1 MQDLFGIRF
10 IRTHR
15 VRIISKSIG
24 FTISCA
30 ALAGMASF
38 SQTAA
43 PTPQAAVIS
52 KYCVTCHNDR
62 AKTGG
67 LTLEKIDVANIP
79 ANAETWE
86 KVIRKLR
93 VGAMPP
99 AGMPKPSASDVSA
112 LLSSLESSLDK
123 AYAANPN
130 PGHATLHRLN
140 RTEYSNSVR
149 DLLALDVDASTLL
162 PPDDESYGFDNNA
175 DVLGVSPSLLERYV
189 SASRKVSRL
198 AVGDPTQGA
207 VAQTFRTRP
216 DLSQDTRVEGLPLG
230 TRGGLL
236 MHYNFP
242 LDGKYVVKVVLA
254 RNTVDVIRGLEE
266 AHQIE
271 ILVDGARV
279 FLASV
284 GGTSD
289 TEALVKNPA
298 EARMMIEARLQAR
311 IPVKAGPRT
320 VAVTFLQHDA
330 AEDDFIL
337 EPFLRTTLDPVNEAG
352 LPHIDQVTIAGP
364 FNATGPG
371 DTPSRRKIFTC
382 TPANSSP
389 GNSGD
394 DVGCAKKILTAL
406 ARGAYRRPI
415 TPTDME
421 TLLSFYQAGRNK
433 GGSFDAGIERALRL
447 ILSSPEFVF
456 RFERDPS
463 TVVAGAP
470 YRIDDLEL
478 ASRLSFFLW
487 SSIPDDELLNLAA
500 ANKLSDPA
508 TLDGQVRRMLA
519 DPRAQALATNF
530 AAQWLY
536 LRNLKNFAP
545 DPNEFPDFDDN
556 LRQSMLTETEMFFG
570 SVVNEDRNVLDLL
583 NGNYTFVNER
593 LAKHYGIPDVYGPRF
608 RRVTLS
614 DEARRG
620 LLGQGSVLT
629 VTSYATR
636 TSPVLR
642 GKWILTNILGTPPPA
657 PPPNVP
663 ALKENNE
670 GGKVLSVRERL
681 EEHRKNPACA
691 SCHKLMDP
699 LGFSLEN
706 FDAIGQWRAR
716 SEDGAPIDASGVL
729 LDGSPVN
736 GPTTLRAALMS
747 RPDVFV
753 STLTEKLM
761 TYALG
766 RGVDYNDEPA
776 IRAIVARAASDHYRF
791 SDLISGIVKSPE
803 FRMKIKTAP
812 DPATP
817 VVKTASLTQGGRN
830 NN

>member
-1 MQDLFGIRF
+1 MPTIRKIFGFAIAWAVLAGLP
-10 IRTHR
+10 I
-15 VRIISKSIG
+15 
-24 FTISCA
+24 
-30 ALAGMASF
+30 ALA
-38 SQTAA
+38 QTTPPA
-43 PTPQAAVIS
+43 PDGALLA
-52 KYCVTCHNDR
+52 KYCVTCHNER

-67 LTLEKIDVANIP
+67 LTLEKIDPANAP
-79 ANAETWE
+79 ANAEIWE

-99 AGMPKPSASDVSA
+99 SGMPKPSQGDVNA
-112 LLSSLESSLDK
+112 FLTSLEASLDR
-123 AYAANPN
+123 AYAASPN

-140 RTEYSNSVR
+140 RTEYANSIR
-149 DLLALDVDASTLL
+149 DLLALDVDASSLL

-175 DVLGVSPSLLERYV
+175 DVLGVSPVLLERYV
-189 SASRKVSRL
+189 AASRKVSRM

-207 VAQTFRTRP
+207 VAQTFRARP
-216 DLSQDTRVEGLPLG
+216 DLSQDKRVEGLPLG

-242 LDGKYVVKVVLA
+242 LDGKYTVKIVLA

-311 IPVKAGPRT
+311 VPVKAGPRA
-320 VAVTFLQHDA
+320 VAVTFRQKDA
-330 AEDDFIL
+330 AEDDYIL

-352 LPHIDQVTIAGP
+352 LPHIDEVVISGP
-364 FNATGPG
+364 YNPTGPG

-382 TPANSSP
+382 VPANASP
-389 GNSGD
+389 ANSGD
-394 DVGCAKKILTAL
+394 DVGCAKKILSTL
-406 ARGAYRRPI
+406 ARNAYRRPI

-421 TLLSFYQAGRNK
+421 TLLSFYQSGRNQ

-456 RFERDPS
+456 RFERDPA
-463 TVVAGAP
+463 TVAAGSA

-478 ASRLSFFLW
+478 ASRLAFFLW
-487 SSIPDDELLNLAA
+487 SSIPDDELLNLAS
-500 ANKLSDPA
+500 ANKLGDPA
-508 TLDGQVRRMLA
+508 TLNREIRRMLA
-519 DPRAQALATNF
+519 DPRSQALATNF

-556 LRQSMLTETEMFFG
+556 LRQSLLTETEMFFG
-570 SVVNEDRNVLDLL
+570 SIVNEDRNVLDLL
-583 NGNYTFVNER
+583 NADYTFVNER
-593 LAKHYGIPDVYGPRF
+593 LAQHYGIPDVYGPRF

-614 DEARRG
+614 DDARRG

-681 EEHRKNPACA
+681 EEHRKSPACA
-691 SCHKLMDP
+691 SCHKIMDP
-699 LGFSLEN
+699 LGFALEN
-706 FDAIGQWRAR
+706 FDATGQWRSK
-716 SEDGAPIDASGVL
+716 SEDGAAIDASGVL
-729 LDGSPVN
+729 LDGSKVD
-736 GPTTLRAALMS
+736 GPITLRAALMS

-753 STLTEKLM
+753 STLAEKLM

-766 RGVDYNDEPA
+766 RGVDYNDMPA
-776 IRAIVARAASDHYRF
+776 IREIVAKAAADNYRF
-791 SDLISGIVKSPE
+791 SDLVTGIVKSPE

-812 DPATP
+812 DAASPA
-817 VVKTASLTQGGRN
+817 VKTARLFK
-830 NN
+830 

>member
-1 MQDLFGIRF
+1 M
-10 IRTHR
+10 
-15 VRIISKSIG
+15 
-24 FTISCA
+24 A
-30 ALAGMASF
+30 ALPMASA
-38 SQTAA
+38 QTAPA
-43 PTPQAAVIS
+43 PDATEHALLA

-67 LTLEKIDVANIP
+67 LTLETIDTANAP
-79 ANAETWE
+79 ANAEIWE

-99 AGMPKPSASDVSA
+99 AGMPKPSPSDVSA
-112 LLSSLESSLDK
+112 FLAFLETSLDR

-130 PGHATLHRLN
+130 PGRATLHRLN
-140 RTEYSNSVR
+140 RSEYSNSIR
-149 DLLALDVDASTLL
+149 DLLALDVDASSLL

-175 DVLGVSPSLLERYV
+175 DVLGVSPVLLERYV
-189 SASRKVSRL
+189 SASRKVSRM

-216 DLSQDTRVEGLPLG
+216 DLSQDKRVEGLPLG

-242 LDGKYVVKVVLA
+242 LDGKYTVKVVLA

-279 FLASV
+279 FLATV

-298 EARMMIEARLQAR
+298 EARMLIEARLQAR

-320 VAVTFLQHDA
+320 VAVTFLQKDA
-330 AEDDFIL
+330 AEDDYIL

-352 LPHIDQVTIAGP
+352 LPHIDQVVISGP
-364 FNATGPG
+364 YNATGPG
-371 DTPSRRKIFTC
+371 DTPSRRKIFSC
-382 TPANSSP
+382 TPANASPANSS
-389 GNSGD
+389 D
-394 DVGCAKKILTAL
+394 DVGCAKKILSTL
-406 ARGAYRRPI
+406 ARSAYRRPI
-415 TPTDME
+415 TPTDTE
-421 TLLSFYQAGRNK
+421 TLLSFYQSGRNQ

-463 TVVAGAP
+463 TVAAGAS

-487 SSIPDDELLNLAA
+487 SSIPDDELLNLAS

-508 TLDGQVRRMLA
+508 TLNREVRRMLS
-519 DPRAQALATNF
+519 DSRSQALATNF

-556 LRQSMLTETEMFFG
+556 LRQSLLTETEMFFG
-570 SVVNEDRNVLDLL
+570 SIVNEDRNVLDLL
-583 NGNYTFVNER
+583 NADYTFVNER
-593 LAKHYGIPDVYGPRF
+593 LAQHYGIANVYGPRF
-608 RRVTLS
+608 RRVTLP
-614 DEARRG
+614 DDARRG
-620 LLGQGSVLT
+620 LLGQGSILT

-663 ALKENNE
+663 PLKENKD
-670 GGKVLSVRERL
+670 GGTVLSVRERL
-681 EEHRKNPACA
+681 EEHRKSPACA
-691 SCHKLMDP
+691 SCHKIMDP
-699 LGFSLEN
+699 LGFALEN
-706 FDAIGQWRAR
+706 FDATGQWRSK

-729 LDGSPVN
+729 LDGSKVDGPV
-736 GPTTLRAALMS
+736 TLLAALMS

-766 RGVDYNDEPA
+766 RGVDYNDMPE
-776 IRAIVARAASDHYRF
+776 IREIVAKAAADHYRF
-791 SDLISGIVKSPE
+791 SDLVTGIVKSPE
-803 FRMKIKTAP
+803 FRMKIKNAP
-812 DPATP
+812 DAASPA
-817 VVKTASLTQGGRN
+817 VKTAMLLR
-830 NN
+830 

>member
-1 MQDLFGIRF
+1 MAGPQM
-10 IRTHR
+10 
-15 VRIISKSIG
+15 
-24 FTISCA
+24 
-30 ALAGMASF
+30 ALA
-38 SQTAA
+38 QTSAQGAVQA
-43 PTPQAAVIS
+43 PDGALLA
-52 KYCVTCHNDR
+52 KYCVTCHSER

-67 LTLEKIDVANIP
+67 LVLEKIDLTNLP
-79 ANAETWE
+79 ANAEIWE

-99 AGMPKPSASDVSA
+99 SGMPKPSPSEVSA
-112 LLSSLESSLDK
+112 FLTSLETSLDR

-140 RTEYSNSVR
+140 RTEYANSIR
-149 DLLALDVDASTLL
+149 DLLSLDVDASSLL

-175 DVLGVSPSLLERYV
+175 DVLGVSPVLLERYV
-189 SASRKVSRL
+189 AASRKVSRM

-207 VAQTFRTRP
+207 VAQTFRARP
-216 DLSQDTRVEGLPLG
+216 DLSQDKRVEGLPLG

-242 LDGKYVVKVVLA
+242 LDGKYTIKVVLA

-266 AHQIE
+266 AHQLE

-298 EARMMIEARLQAR
+298 EARIMIEARLQAR
-311 IPVKAGPRT
+311 VPVKAGPRA
-320 VAVTFLQHDA
+320 VAVTFRQKDA
-330 AEDDFIL
+330 AEDDYIL

-352 LPHIDQVTIAGP
+352 LPHIDEVVISGP
-364 FNATGPG
+364 YNATGPG
-371 DTPSRRKIFTC
+371 DTPSRRKIFSC
-382 TPANSSP
+382 MPANATPANSS
-389 GNSGD
+389 D
-394 DVGCAKKILTAL
+394 DVGCAKKILSTL
-406 ARGAYRRPI
+406 ARSAYRRPI

-421 TLLSFYQAGRNK
+421 TLLSFYQSGRNQN
-433 GGSFDAGIERALRL
+433 GYFEAGIERALRL

-456 RFERDPS
+456 RFERDPA
-463 TVVAGAP
+463 TVAAGSA

-478 ASRLSFFLW
+478 ASRLAFFLW

-500 ANKLSDPA
+500 ANKLSDPP
-508 TLDGQVRRMLA
+508 TLNREVRRMLA
-519 DPRAQALATNF
+519 DPRSQALATNF

-556 LRQSMLTETEMFFG
+556 LRQSLLTETEMFFG
-570 SVVNEDRNVLDLL
+570 SIVNEDRNVLDLL
-583 NGNYTFVNER
+583 NADYTFVNER
-593 LAKHYGIPDVYGPRF
+593 LAQHYGISNVYGPRF
-608 RRVTLS
+608 RRVTLN
-614 DEARRG
+614 DDARRG

-642 GKWILTNILGTPPPA
+642 GKWILTNVLGTPPPA

-681 EEHRKNPACA
+681 EEHRKSPACA
-691 SCHKLMDP
+691 SCHKIMDP
-699 LGFSLEN
+699 LGFALEN
-706 FDAIGQWRAR
+706 FDATGQWRSK

-729 LDGSPVN
+729 LDGSKVDGPV
-736 GPTTLRAALMS
+736 TLRAALMS

-766 RGVDYNDEPA
+766 RGVDFNDMPA
-776 IRAIVARAASDHYRF
+776 IREIVAKAAADNYRF
-791 SDLISGIVKSPE
+791 SDLVTGIVKSPE
-803 FRMKIKTAP
+803 FRMKIKTMP
-812 DPATP
+812 DAASPA
-817 VVKTASLTQGGRN
+817 VKTAMLFK
-830 NN
+830 

>member
-1 MQDLFGIRF
+1 M
-10 IRTHR
+10 
-15 VRIISKSIG
+15 
-24 FTISCA
+24 
-30 ALAGMASF
+30 ALAGLPIALG
-38 SQTAA
+38 QTAPA
-43 PTPQAAVIS
+43 PPRALID

-67 LTLEKIDVANIP
+67 LTLETIDMANAP

-99 AGMPKPSASDVSA
+99 AGLPKPTQSDVSA
-112 LLSSLESSLDK
+112 FLSSLETSLDR

-130 PGHATLHRLN
+130 PGRATLHRLN
-140 RTEYSNSVR
+140 RTEYANSIR
-149 DLLALDVDASTLL
+149 DLLALDVDASALL

-175 DVLGVSPSLLERYV
+175 DVLGVSPVLLERYV
-189 SASRKVSRL
+189 AASRKVSRQ

-216 DLSQDTRVEGLPLG
+216 DLSQGKRVEGLPLG

-242 LDGKYVVKVVLA
+242 LDGKYAIKVVLA

-266 AHQIE
+266 AHQLE

-320 VAVTFLQHDA
+320 VAVTFLEKDA
-330 AEDDFIL
+330 AEDDYIL

-352 LPHIDQVTIAGP
+352 LPHVDEVVIAGP
-364 FNATGPG
+364 YSATGPG

-382 TPANSSP
+382 TPANASEE
-389 GNSGD
+389 
-394 DVGCAKKILTAL
+394 VGCARKILSTL
-406 ARGAYRRPI
+406 ARSAYRRPV
-415 TPTDME
+415 TPNDLE
-421 TLLSFYQAGRNK
+421 TLLNFYQSGRNSSSNP

-456 RFERDPS
+456 RFERDPA
-463 TVVAGAP
+463 TVAAGSA

-478 ASRLSFFLW
+478 ASRLSYFLW
-487 SSIPDDELLNLAA
+487 STIPDDELLNLAS

-508 TLDGQVRRMLA
+508 TLNREIRRMLA
-519 DPRAQALATNF
+519 DPRSQALATNF

-556 LRQSMLTETEMFFG
+556 LRQSLLTETEMFFG
-570 SVVNEDRNVLDLL
+570 SVVNEDRNVLELL
-583 NGNYTFVNER
+583 NADYTFVNER
-593 LAKHYGIPDVYGPRF
+593 LAQHYGIPNVYGPRF
-608 RRVTLS
+608 RRVTLG
-614 DEARRG
+614 DDARRG

-663 ALKENNE
+663 PLKDNAE

-681 EEHRKNPACA
+681 EEHRKSPACA
-691 SCHKLMDP
+691 SCHKIMDP
-699 LGFSLEN
+699 LGFALEN
-706 FDAIGQWRAR
+706 FDATGQWRSK

-729 LDGSPVN
+729 LDGSKVD

-747 RPDVFV
+747 RPEVFV

-766 RGVDYNDEPA
+766 RGVDYNDMPE
-776 IRAIVARAASDHYRF
+776 IREIVAKAASDHYRF
-791 SDLISGIVKSPE
+791 SDLVTGIVKSPE
-803 FRMKIKTAP
+803 FRMKIKNAP
-812 DPATP
+812 DAASPA
-817 VVKTASLTQGGRN
+817 VKTASLFGRSSSHN
-830 NN
+830 

>member
-1 MQDLFGIRF
+1 
-10 IRTHR
+10 
-15 VRIISKSIG
+15 
-24 FTISCA
+24 
-30 ALAGMASF
+30 MATA
-38 SQTAA
+38 QT
-43 PTPQAAVIS
+43 PSGQAAS
-52 KYCVTCHNDR
+52 ADRALLDKYCVTCHNDR

-67 LTLEKIDVANIP
+67 LTLQKIDVANLP

-99 AGMPKPSASDVSA
+99 SGLPKPSAADVSA
-112 LLSSLESSLDK
+112 LLSSLETTLDQ
-123 AYAANPN
+123 AYAANPS

-140 RTEYSNSVR
+140 RTEYANSVR
-149 DLLALDVDASTLL
+149 DLLSLDVDASTLL

-175 DVLGVSPSLLERYV
+175 DVLGVSPVLLERYV

-207 VAQTFRTRP
+207 VAQTFRARP
-216 DLSQDTRVEGLPLG
+216 DLSQDKRVEGLPLG

-242 LDGKYVVKVVLA
+242 LDGKYAIKIVLA

-279 FLASV
+279 FLATV

-298 EARMMIEARLQAR
+298 EARIMIEARLQAR
-311 IPVKAGPRT
+311 VPVKAGPRD
-320 VAVTFLQHDA
+320 VAVTFTQKDA
-330 AEDDFIL
+330 AEDDYIL

-352 LPHIDQVTIAGP
+352 LPHIDQVVISGP
-364 FNATGPG
+364 FNASGPG
-371 DTPSRRKIFTC
+371 NTPSRRRIFTC
-382 TPANSSP
+382 TPANASEE
-389 GNSGD
+389 
-394 DVGCAKKILTAL
+394 VGCAKKILTAI
-406 ARGAYRRPI
+406 AHRAYRRPI
-415 TPTDME
+415 TPNDTE
-421 TLLSFYQAGRNK
+421 TLLTFYQSGRNQ

-463 TVVAGAP
+463 SVAAGTA
-470 YRIDDLEL
+470 YRINDLEL
-478 ASRLSFFLW
+478 ASRLSYFLW
-487 SSIPDDELLNLAA
+487 SSIPDDELLNLAVA
-500 ANKLSDPA
+500 GKLSEPA
-508 TLDGQVRRMLA
+508 TLTTQVRRMLA

-556 LRQSMLTETEMFFG
+556 LRQSMLTETEMFFE

-583 NGNYTFVNER
+583 NANYTFVNER
-593 LAKHYGIPDVYGPRF
+593 LAHHYGIPDIYGPRF
-608 RRVTLS
+608 RRVTLT
-614 DEARRG
+614 DDARRG

-663 ALKENNE
+663 ALKENDE
-670 GGKVLSVRERL
+670 GGKILSVRERL
-681 EEHRKNPACA
+681 EEHRKSPACA
-691 SCHKLMDP
+691 SCHKIMDP

-706 FDAIGQWRAR
+706 FDAIGQWRSM
-716 SEDGAPIDASGVL
+716 SEDGAPIDATGVL
-729 LDGSPVN
+729 LDGSKVN
-736 GPTTLRAALMS
+736 GPGTLRAALMS

-753 STLTEKLM
+753 TTLTEKLL

-776 IRAIVARAASDHYRF
+776 VRAIVARAAADHYRF
-791 SDLISGIVKSPE
+791 SDLVAGIVKSPP
-803 FRMKIKTAP
+803 FRMKIKTEP
-812 DPATP
+812 DSTSPP
-817 VVKTASLTQGGRN
+817 IKTARLYK
-830 NN
+830 

>member
-1 MQDLFGIRF
+1 MWAQ
-10 IRTHR
+10 
-15 VRIISKSIG
+15 S
-24 FTISCA
+24 A
-30 ALAGMASF
+30 
-38 SQTAA
+38 AA
-43 PTPQAAVIS
+43 PPERALVD
-52 KYCVTCHNDR
+52 KYCVVCHNDR

-67 LTLEKIDVANIP
+67 LTLEKIDFGNIP

-86 KVIRKLR
+86 KVIRKLS

-99 AGMPKPSASDVSA
+99 AGMPKPGAADVN
-112 LLSSLESSLDK
+112 SLVSFLETSLDK

-140 RTEYSNSVR
+140 RTEYANSVR

-175 DVLGVSPSLLERYV
+175 DVLGVPPALLERYV

-198 AVGDPTQGA
+198 AIGDPTQGA
-207 VAQTFRTRP
+207 VAQTYRARP
-216 DLSQDTRVEGLPLG
+216 DLSQDKRVDGLPLG

-236 MHYNFP
+236 IHYNFP
-242 LDGKYVVKVVLA
+242 LDGKYTIKVVLA

-311 IPVKAGPRT
+311 VPVKAGPRT
-320 VAVTFLQHDA
+320 VAVTFLQKDA
-330 AEDDFIL
+330 AEDDYIL

-352 LPHIDQVTIAGP
+352 LPHVDTVVISGP
-364 FNATGPG
+364 YNATGPG
-371 DTPSRRKIFTC
+371 DTPSRRKIFVC
-382 TPANSSP
+382 HPAHASEE
-389 GNSGD
+389 
-394 DVGCAKKILTAL
+394 VGCAKKILSNL
-406 ARGAYRRPI
+406 ARRAFRRPVN
-415 TPTDME
+415 PNDME
-421 TLLSFYQAGRNK
+421 TLLSFYQAGRNH
-433 GGSFDAGIERALRL
+433 GDGSFDAGIERALRL
-447 ILSSPEFVF
+447 ILASPEFVF
-456 RFERDPS
+456 RFERDPG
-463 TVVAGAP
+463 TVAVGSS

-487 SSIPDDELLNLAA
+487 SSIPDDELLNLAEA
-500 ANKLSDPA
+500 GKLSDPA
-508 TLDGQVRRMLA
+508 TLKSQVRRMLA
-519 DPRAQALATNF
+519 DPRSQALASDF

-556 LRQSMLTETEMFFG
+556 LRQSMLTETEMFFA
-570 SVVNEDRNVLDLL
+570 SIVNEDRNVLDLL
-583 NGNYTFVNER
+583 NANYTFVNER
-593 LAKHYGIPDVYGPRF
+593 LAEHYGIPDVYGPRF
-608 RRVTLS
+608 RRVALS

-681 EEHRKNPACA
+681 EEHRKSPACA
-691 SCHKLMDP
+691 SCHKIMDP
-699 LGFSLEN
+699 LGFALEN
-706 FDAIGQWRAR
+706 FDAIGQWRAK

-729 LDGSPVN
+729 LDGSKVD
-736 GPTTLRAALMS
+736 GPNTLRAALMS
-747 RPDVFV
+747 RPNVFV

-766 RGVDYNDEPA
+766 RGVDYNDMPS
-776 IRAIVARAASDHYRF
+776 IRAIVAHAASDQYRF
-791 SDLISGIVKSPE
+791 SDLIAGIVKSPE

-812 DPATP
+812 DAASP
-817 VVKTASLTQGGRN
+817 VVKTASLEQRGSNRN
-830 NN
+830 Q

>member
-1 MQDLFGIRF
+1 MPIAF
-10 IRTHR
+10 
-15 VRIISKSIG
+15 
-24 FTISCA
+24 A
-30 ALAGMASF
+30 
-38 SQTAA
+38 QTA
-43 PTPQAAVIS
+43 PTSSASANRALLD
-52 KYCVTCHNDR
+52 KYCVTCHSDR

-67 LTLEKIDVANIP
+67 LTLEKLDVANVA

-86 KVIRKLR
+86 KVIRKLS

-99 AGMPKPSASDVSA
+99 SGMPKPSPADVSA
-112 LLSSLESSLDK
+112 LVSSLETSLDK

-140 RTEYSNSVR
+140 RTEYTNSVR
-149 DLLALDVDASTLL
+149 DLLGLDVDAASLL

-175 DVLGVSPSLLERYV
+175 DVLGVSPVLLERYV

-207 VAQTFRTRP
+207 VAQTFRARP
-216 DLSQDTRVEGLPLG
+216 DLSQDKRVEGMPLG

-242 LDGKYVVKVVLA
+242 LDGKYVVKIVLA

-271 ILVDGARV
+271 VLVDGARV
-279 FLASV
+279 FLASI

-298 EARMMIEARLQAR
+298 EARMMIESRLQAR
-311 IPVKAGPRT
+311 VPVKAGPRT
-320 VAVTFLQHDA
+320 VAVTFLQKDQ
-330 AEDDFIL
+330 AEDDYIL
-337 EPFLRTTLDPVNEAG
+337 EPFIRTTLDPVNEAG
-352 LPHIDQVTIAGP
+352 LPHVDQVVISGP
-364 FNATGPG
+364 YNATGPG
-371 DTPSRRKIFTC
+371 DTPSRRKIFVC
-382 TPANSSP
+382 QPASASP
-389 GNSGD
+389 ANSGD
-394 DVGCAKKILTAL
+394 DVGCAKKILSTL
-406 ARGAYRRPI
+406 AKHAYRRPI

-421 TLLSFYQAGRNK
+421 TLLSFYQSGRNQ

-463 TVVAGAP
+463 TVAAGSS
-470 YRIDDLEL
+470 YKIDDLEL

-487 SSIPDDELLNLAA
+487 SSIPDDELLDLAA
-500 ANKLSDPA
+500 AGKLSNPA

-556 LRQSMLTETEMFFG
+556 LRVSLLTETEMFFG

-583 NGNYTFVNER
+583 NGDYTFVNER
-593 LAKHYGIPDVYGPRF
+593 LARHYGIPDVYGPRF
-608 RRVTLS
+608 RRVTLT
-614 DEARRG
+614 DNARRG

-670 GGKVLSVRERL
+670 GGKILSVRERL
-681 EEHRKNPACA
+681 EEHRKSPACA
-691 SCHKLMDP
+691 SCHKIMDP
-699 LGFSLEN
+699 LGFALEN
-706 FDAIGQWRAR
+706 FDAIGQWRAK

-729 LDGSPVN
+729 LDGSKVD
-736 GPTTLRAALMS
+736 GPTSLRAALMS
-747 RPDVFV
+747 RPEVFV
-753 STLTEKLM
+753 TTLTEKLM

-766 RGVDYNDEPA
+766 RGTDFSDEPS
-776 IRAIVARAASDHYRF
+776 IRAIVARASADHYHF
-791 SDLISGIVKSPE
+791 SDLIAGIVKSPE
-803 FRMKIKTAP
+803 FRTKLKTAP
-812 DPATP
+812 DVASPP
-817 VVKTASLTQGGRN
+817 VKTASLLQEN
-830 NN
+830 ASHN

>member
-1 MQDLFGIRF
+1 MPL
-10 IRTHR
+10 
-15 VRIISKSIG
+15 
-24 FTISCA
+24 
-30 ALAGMASF
+30 ALAQG
-38 SQTAA
+38 T
-43 PTPQAAVIS
+43 TGQAQRALLD
-52 KYCVTCHNDR
+52 KYCITCHSDR

-86 KVIRKLR
+86 KVIRKLS

-99 AGMPKPSASDVSA
+99 AGMPKPSPTDVSA
-112 LLSSLESSLDK
+112 FLSSLETSLDK
-123 AYAANPN
+123 SYAANPN

-140 RTEYSNSVR
+140 RTEYANSIR

-175 DVLGVSPSLLERYV
+175 DVLGVSPVLLERYV

-198 AVGDPTQGA
+198 AVGDPAQDA
-207 VAQTFRTRP
+207 VAQTYRARP
-216 DLSQDTRVEGLPLG
+216 DLSQDKRVDGLPLG

-236 MHYNFP
+236 IHYNFP
-242 LDGKYVVKVVLA
+242 LDGKYAIKVVLA

-266 AHQIE
+266 AHQLE

-279 FLASV
+279 FLGSV

-311 IPVKAGPRT
+311 VPVKAGPRT
-320 VAVTFLQHDA
+320 VAVTFLQRDA
-330 AEDDFIL
+330 AEDDYIL

-352 LPHIDQVTIAGP
+352 LPHIDQVVIAGP
-364 FNATGPG
+364 YNATGPG
-371 DTPSRRKIFTC
+371 DTPSRRKIFAC
-382 TPANSSP
+382 HPANSSEE
-389 GNSGD
+389 
-394 DVGCAKKILTAL
+394 VGCAKKILSML
-406 ARGAYRRPI
+406 ARQAYRRPV
-415 TPTDME
+415 TPTDLE
-421 TLLSFYQAGRNK
+421 TLLSFYQAGRNQ
-433 GGSFDAGIERALRL
+433 GGSFEAGIERALRL
-447 ILSSPEFVF
+447 ILSNPEFVF
-456 RFERDPS
+456 RFEHDPS
-463 TVVAGAP
+463 AIAEGAS
-470 YRIDDLEL
+470 YRIGDLEL

-487 SSIPDDELLNLAA
+487 SSIPDDELLNLATA
-500 ANKLSDPA
+500 GKLSDPA
-508 TLDGQVRRMLA
+508 VLDGQVRRMLA
-519 DPRAQALATNF
+519 DPRSQALATNF

-556 LRQSMLTETEMFFG
+556 LRQDLLTETEMFFA

-583 NGNYTFVNER
+583 NANYTFVNER
-593 LAKHYGIPDVYGPRF
+593 LAHHYGIPDIYGPRF
-608 RRVTLS
+608 RRVTLT
-614 DEARRG
+614 DETRRG

-670 GGKVLSVRERL
+670 GGKVLSVRERM
-681 EEHRKNPACA
+681 EEHRKSPACA

-729 LDGSPVN
+729 LDGSKVD

-747 RPDVFV
+747 RPAVFV
-753 STLTEKLM
+753 TTLTEKLM

-766 RGVDYNDEPA
+766 RGVDYNDMPS
-776 IRAIVARAASDHYRF
+776 IRAIVARAAADHYRF
-791 SDLISGIVKSPE
+791 SDLVSGIVKSPE

-812 DPATP
+812 EAPSPA
-817 VVKTASLTQGGRN
+817 VKTASLLPGGASLN
-830 NN
+830 

>member
-1 MQDLFGIRF
+1 
-10 IRTHR
+10 
-15 VRIISKSIG
+15 VRITTESIG
-24 FTISCA
+24 FAIACA
-30 ALAGMASF
+30 AIAG
-38 SQTAA
+38 TAA
-43 PTPQAAVIS
+43 HAQSVAPAPQSALLN

-86 KVIRKLR
+86 MVIRKLR

-99 AGMPKPSASDVSA
+99 AGMPKPSPSDVST
-112 LLSSLESSLDK
+112 LISSLETSLDK

-140 RTEYSNSVR
+140 RTEYTNSIR
-149 DLLALDVDASTLL
+149 DLLSLDVDASTLL

-175 DVLGVSPSLLERYV
+175 DVLGVSPVLLERYV

-198 AVGDPTQGA
+198 AIGDPTQGA
-207 VAQTFRTRP
+207 VAQTFRARP
-216 DLSQDTRVEGLPLG
+216 DLSQDKRVEGLPLG

-242 LDGKYVVKVVLA
+242 LDGKYAIKVVLA

-352 LPHIDQVTIAGP
+352 LPHIDQVTVAGP
-364 FNATGPG
+364 YNATGPG
-371 DTPSRRKIFTC
+371 DTPSRRKIFVC
-382 TPANSSP
+382 RPANSSEE
-389 GNSGD
+389 
-394 DVGCAKKILTAL
+394 VGCAKKILSTL
-406 ARGAYRRPI
+406 ARQAYRWPI
-415 TPTDME
+415 TPRDEE
-421 TLLSFYQAGRNK
+421 TLLSFYQSGRNQA
-433 GGSFDAGIERALRL
+433 GNFDAGIERALRL

-463 TVVAGAP
+463 AVAEGAS

-508 TLDGQVRRMLA
+508 TLDNQVRRMLA
-519 DPRAQALATNF
+519 DPKAQALATNF

-556 LRQSMLTETEMFFG
+556 LRQSMLTETEMFFE
-570 SVVNEDRNVLDLL
+570 SVVNEDHNVLDLL
-583 NGNYTFVNER
+583 NANYTFVNER
-593 LAKHYGIPDVYGPRF
+593 LAQHYGIPDVYGPRF
-608 RRVTLS
+608 RRVTLN

-681 EEHRKNPACA
+681 EEHRKSPACA
-691 SCHKLMDP
+691 SCHKIMDP

-706 FDAIGQWRAR
+706 FDAIGQWRAK

-729 LDGSPVN
+729 LDGSKVD
-736 GPTTLRAALMS
+736 GPATLRAALMS

-753 STLTEKLM
+753 STLTEKLL

-791 SDLISGIVKSPE
+791 SDLVAGIVKSPP
-803 FRMKIKTAP
+803 FRMKIKAAP
-812 DPATP
+812 DATVP
-817 VVKTASLTQGGRN
+817 PVKTAMLLK
-830 NN
+830 

>member
-1 MQDLFGIRF
+1 V
-10 IRTHR
+10 RTITK
-15 VRIISKSIG
+15 IIDFAIV
-24 FTISCA
+24 CA
-30 ALAGMASF
+30 VIASSVAF
-38 SQTAA
+38 AQTTA
-43 PTPQAAVIS
+43 PTPRAILD
-52 KYCVTCHNDR
+52 KYCIACHNDR

-86 KVIRKLR
+86 MVIRKLR

-99 AGMPKPSASDVSA
+99 SGMPKPSAAEVGSF
-112 LLSSLESSLDK
+112 LSSLESSLDK

-130 PGHATLHRLN
+130 PGRATLHRLN
-140 RTEYSNSVR
+140 RTEYANSVR
-149 DLLALDVDASTLL
+149 DLLSLDVDATTLL

-175 DVLGVSPSLLERYV
+175 DVLGVSPSLLERYI

-198 AVGDPTQGA
+198 AVGDPTQGP
-207 VAQTFRTRP
+207 VAQTFRARP
-216 DLSQDTRVEGLPLG
+216 DLSQDKRVEGLPLG

-236 MHYNFP
+236 IHYNFP
-242 LDGKYVVKVVLA
+242 LDGKYTIKVVLA

-279 FLASV
+279 FLATV

-298 EARMMIEARLQAR
+298 EARMMIESRLQAR

-320 VAVTFLQHDA
+320 VAVTFQQKDA
-330 AEDDFIL
+330 AEDDYIL

-352 LPHIDQVTIAGP
+352 LPHIDEVVVSGP
-364 FNATGPG
+364 YNASGPG
-371 DTPSRRKIFTC
+371 DTPSRRKIFVC
-382 TPANSSP
+382 HPANASEE
-389 GNSGD
+389 
-394 DVGCAKKILTAL
+394 VGCAKKILTTL

-415 TPTDME
+415 TPADTE
-421 TLLSFYQAGRNK
+421 TLLSFYQSGRNQ
-433 GGSFDAGIERALRL
+433 GGTFDAGIERALRL

-456 RFERDPS
+456 RFERDPAA
-463 TVVAGAP
+463 VAVGAS

-487 SSIPDDELLNLAA
+487 SSVPDDELLNLAA

-508 TLDGQVRRMLA
+508 VLDGQVRRMLA

-556 LRQSMLTETEMFFG
+556 LRQSLLTETEMFFG
-570 SVVNEDRNVLDLL
+570 SIVNEDRNVLDLL
-583 NGNYTFVNER
+583 NANYTFVNER
-593 LAKHYGIPDVYGPRF
+593 LAQHYGIPDVYGPRF
-608 RRVTLS
+608 RRVTLT

-670 GGKVLSVRERL
+670 GGKILSVRERL
-681 EEHRKNPACA
+681 EEHRKSPACA
-691 SCHKLMDP
+691 SCHKIMDP
-699 LGFSLEN
+699 LGFALEN
-706 FDAIGQWRAR
+706 FDAIGQWRAT

-729 LDGSPVN
+729 LDGSKVDGPV
-736 GPTTLRAALMS
+736 TLRASLMS

-766 RGVDYNDEPA
+766 RGVDFSDEPA
-776 IRAIVARAASDHYRF
+776 IRAIVARAAADHYRF
-791 SDLISGIVKSPE
+791 SDLIAGIVKSPP

-812 DPATP
+812 ETTSLP
-817 VVKTASLTQGGRN
+817 VKTASLIKSDPSHN
-830 NN
+830 

>member
-1 MQDLFGIRF
+1 M
-10 IRTHR
+10 
-15 VRIISKSIG
+15 RIIGKNIG
-24 FTISCA
+24 FAIACVGVTGFQLSFGQTSA
-30 ALAGMASF
+30 PERALLD
-38 SQTAA
+38 
-43 PTPQAAVIS
+43 
-52 KYCVTCHNDR
+52 KYCVTCHSDR

-67 LTLEKIDVANIP
+67 LTLQNIDVTNVP

-86 KVIRKLR
+86 KVIRKLS

-99 AGMPKPSASDVSA
+99 SGMPKPNAADTGALVSY
-112 LLSSLESSLDK
+112 LEASLDK
-123 AYAANPN
+123 SFATSPN

-140 RTEYSNSVR
+140 RTEYANSVR
-149 DLLALDVDASTLL
+149 DLLALEVDPSTLL

-175 DVLGVSPSLLERYV
+175 DVLGVSPVLLERYV

-198 AVGDPTQGA
+198 AVGDPTQDA

-216 DLSQDTRVEGLPLG
+216 DLSQANRVEGMPLG

-242 LDGKYVVKVVLA
+242 LDGKYAIKVVLA

-266 AHQIE
+266 AHQLE

-298 EARMMIEARLQAR
+298 EARMMIESRLQAHV
-311 IPVKAGPRT
+311 PVKAGPRT
-320 VAVTFLQHDA
+320 VAVTFLQKNA
-330 AEDDFIL
+330 AEDDYIL

-352 LPHIDQVTIAGP
+352 LPHIDQVVIAGP
-364 FNATGPG
+364 YNATGPG
-371 DTPSRRKIFTC
+371 DTPSRRKIFVC
-382 TPANSSP
+382 KPANASEEI
-389 GNSGD
+389 
-394 DVGCAKKILTAL
+394 GCAKKILSTL
-406 ARGAYRRPI
+406 ARGAYRRPV
-415 TPTDME
+415 TPSDTE

-456 RFERDPS
+456 RFERDPAA
-463 TVVAGAP
+463 VPDGAP
-470 YRIDDLEL
+470 YKIDDLEL

-487 SSIPDDELLNLAA
+487 SSIPDDELLDLAVA
-500 ANKLSDPA
+500 GKLSNPV
-508 TLDGQVRRMLA
+508 TLDQQIRRMLA
-519 DPRAQALATNF
+519 DSRSQALATNF

-556 LRQSMLTETEMFFG
+556 LRQSLLTETEMFFS
-570 SVVNEDRNVLDLL
+570 SVVNENRNVLDLL
-583 NGNYTFVNER
+583 NADYTFVNER

-608 RRVTLS
+608 RRVTLTDDS
-614 DEARRG
+614 RRG
-620 LLGQGSVLT
+620 LLGQGSILT
-629 VTSYATR
+629 VTSIATR

-670 GGKVLSVRERL
+670 GGKLMSVRERL
-681 EEHRKNPACA
+681 EEHRKSPACA
-691 SCHKLMDP
+691 SCHKVMDP
-699 LGFSLEN
+699 LGFALEN
-706 FDAIGQWRAR
+706 FDAIGQWRAK

-729 LDGSPVN
+729 LDGSKVD
-736 GPTTLRAALMS
+736 GPSHVARRFNRPSQCFRYHADREADDLRS
-747 RPDVFV
+747 RP
-753 STLTEKLM
+753 
-761 TYALG
+761 G
-766 RGVDYNDEPA
+766 RGLPGYAGNSRHHRARRCRSLQVFGFDFGHREEPRVSHEDQDPGGGA
-776 IRAIVARAASDHYRF
+776 GGKDCVVA
-791 SDLISGIVKSPE
+791 GWQPE
-803 FRMKIKTAP
+803 
-812 DPATP
+812 
-817 VVKTASLTQGGRN
+817 S
-830 NN
+830 

>member
-1 MQDLFGIRF
+1 MVGEIRNRIAVAIACAVLVVPVAF
-10 IRTHR
+10 AQSCGASASRT
-15 VRIISKSIG
+15 
-24 FTISCA
+24 
-30 ALAGMASF
+30 LLD
-38 SQTAA
+38 
-43 PTPQAAVIS
+43 
-52 KYCVTCHNDR
+52 KYCVTCHSDR

-67 LTLEKIDVANIP
+67 LTLEKLDVTNVA
-79 ANAETWE
+79 ANAETLE
-86 KVIRKLR
+86 KVIRKLS

-99 AGMPKPSASDVSA
+99 SGMPKPSPADVSA
-112 LLSSLESSLDK
+112 LVSSLETSLDK
-123 AYAANPN
+123 AYAVNPN

-140 RTEYSNSVR
+140 RTEYANSVR
-149 DLLALDVDASTLL
+149 DLLGLDVDAASLL

-175 DVLGVSPSLLERYV
+175 DVLGVSPVLLERYV

-207 VAQTFRTRP
+207 VAQTFRARP
-216 DLSQDTRVEGLPLG
+216 DLSQDKRVEGMPLG

-242 LDGKYVVKVVLA
+242 LDGKYVVKIVLA

-271 ILVDGARV
+271 VLVDGARV

-311 IPVKAGPRT
+311 VPVKAGPRT
-320 VAVTFLQHDA
+320 VGVTFLQKDQ
-330 AEDDFIL
+330 AEDDYIL
-337 EPFLRTTLDPVNEAG
+337 EPFIRTTLDPVNEAG
-352 LPHIDQVTIAGP
+352 LPHVDQVVISGP
-364 FNATGPG
+364 YNATGPG
-371 DTPSRRKIFTC
+371 DTPSRRKIFVC
-382 TPANSSP
+382 HPASASP
-389 GNSGD
+389 TNSGD
-394 DVGCAKKILTAL
+394 DVGCAKKILSTL
-406 ARGAYRRPI
+406 AKHAYRRPI

-421 TLLSFYQAGRNK
+421 TLLSFYQSGRNQ
-433 GGSFDAGIERALRL
+433 GEDFDAGIERALRL

-456 RFERDPS
+456 RFERDPA
-463 TVVAGAP
+463 TVAAGSS
-470 YRIDDLEL
+470 YKIDDLEL

-487 SSIPDDELLNLAA
+487 SSIPDDELLDLAA
-500 ANKLSDPA
+500 AGKLSNPA
-508 TLDGQVRRMLA
+508 TLDAQVRRMLA

-556 LRQSMLTETEMFFG
+556 LRVSLLTETEMFFG
-570 SVVNEDRNVLDLL
+570 SIVNEDRNVLDLL
-583 NGNYTFVNER
+583 NGDYTFVNER
-593 LAKHYGIPDVYGPRF
+593 LARHYGIPDVYGPRF
-608 RRVTLS
+608 RRVTLT
-614 DEARRG
+614 DNARRG
-620 LLGQGSVLT
+620 LLGQGSILT

-670 GGKVLSVRERL
+670 GGKILSVRERM
-681 EEHRKNPACA
+681 EEHRKSPACA
-691 SCHKLMDP
+691 SCHKIMDP
-699 LGFSLEN
+699 LGFALEN
-706 FDAIGQWRAR
+706 FDAIGQWRSK

-729 LDGSPVN
+729 LDGSKVD
-736 GPTTLRAALMS
+736 GPTSLRAALMS
-747 RPDVFV
+747 RPTVFV
-753 STLTEKLM
+753 TTLTEKLM

-766 RGVDYNDEPA
+766 RGLDFSDEPSV
-776 IRAIVARAASDHYRF
+776 RAIVTRASADHYRF
-791 SDLISGIVKSPE
+791 SDLVSGIVKSPE
-803 FRMKIKTAP
+803 FRMKVKTAP
-812 DPATP
+812 DVSQPSGQDRVIIAG
-817 VVKTASLTQGGRN
+817 KRKS
-830 NN
+830 

>member
-1 MQDLFGIRF
+1 MQELFGIKF
-10 IRTHR
+10 IRAER
-15 VRIISKSIG
+15 ADNQEDYWFCYRLRSDGRASNFVRSDHASRR
-24 FTISCA
+24 SPQR
-30 ALAGMASF
+30 ALLD
-38 SQTAA
+38 
-43 PTPQAAVIS
+43 

-86 KVIRKLR
+86 KVIRKLS

-99 AGMPKPSASDVSA
+99 SGMPKPSESDVSA
-112 LLSSLESSLDK
+112 FLSSLEASLDK

-140 RTEYSNSVR
+140 RTEYANSIR
-149 DLLALDVDASTLL
+149 DLLSLDVDASTLL

-175 DVLGVSPSLLERYV
+175 DVLGVSPVLLERYV

-198 AVGDPTQGA
+198 AIGDITQDA
-207 VAQTFRTRP
+207 VAQTYRTRP
-216 DLSQDTRVEGLPLG
+216 DLSQDKRVEGLPLG

-242 LDGKYVVKVVLA
+242 LDGKYVIKIVLA

-311 IPVKAGPRT
+311 VPVKAGPRT
-320 VAVTFLQHDA
+320 VAVTFLQKNA
-330 AEDDFIL
+330 AEDDYIL

-352 LPHIDQVTIAGP
+352 LPHIDQVVIAGP
-364 FNATGPG
+364 YNATGPG
-371 DTPSRRKIFTC
+371 DTPSRRKIFVC
-382 TPANSSP
+382 RPANSSEE
-389 GNSGD
+389 
-394 DVGCAKKILTAL
+394 VGCAKKILTAL

-415 TPTDME
+415 TPADTE

-463 TVVAGAP
+463 TVAAGAS
-470 YRIDDLEL
+470 YRINDLEL

-500 ANKLSDPA
+500 AGKLSDPA
-508 TLDGQVRRMLA
+508 TLDQPGTPHAGRSALPGAGHQFRRAMAVPAQPEEL
-519 DPRAQALATNF
+519 RA
-530 AAQWLY
+530 
-536 LRNLKNFAP
+536 R
-545 DPNEFPDFDDN
+545 
-556 LRQSMLTETEMFFG
+556 S
-570 SVVNEDRNVLDLL
+570 
-583 NGNYTFVNER
+583 ER
-593 LAKHYGIPDVYGPRF
+593 VSRF
-608 RRVTLS
+608 RRQPAPVAAHRNRDVLRKRRQRRSQRAGPAERQLHLRQRDGWRSTTASRTSMGRASAASTLT

-670 GGKVLSVRERL
+670 GGQDPVGSRAPGR
-681 EEHRKNPACA
+681 A
-691 SCHKLMDP
+691 SQEPGLRQLPQDY
-699 LGFSLEN
+699 GS
-706 FDAIGQWRAR
+706 AGIRAR
-716 SEDGAPIDASGVL
+716 ELRRHRPVARQERRRRTHRRVGCAAGRFQSGWP
-729 LDGSPVN
+729 DHPA
-736 GPTTLRAALMS
+736 R
-747 RPDVFV
+747 RPDEPARCFRDHPDREADDLR
-753 STLTEKLM
+753 SGPRRRLQ
-761 TYALG
+761 
-766 RGVDYNDEPA
+766 RQPA

-791 SDLISGIVKSPE
+791 SDLVAGIVKSPP

-812 DPATP
+812 DVASPP
-817 VVKTASLTQGGRN
+817 VKSRN
-830 NN
+830 AVIK

>member
-1 MQDLFGIRF
+1 MAFAQGPTAPASGD
-10 IRTHR
+10 
-15 VRIISKSIG
+15 
-24 FTISCA
+24 A
-30 ALAGMASF
+30 ALLA
-38 SQTAA
+38 
-43 PTPQAAVIS
+43 

-67 LTLEKIDVANIP
+67 LTLEKIDLANVP

-86 KVIRKLR
+86 KVIRKLS

-99 AGMPKPSASDVSA
+99 AGIPKPPAPEVTAFVS
-112 LLSSLESSLDK
+112 SIETHLDK

-140 RTEYSNSVR
+140 RAEYANSIR
-149 DLLALDVDASTLL
+149 DLLSLDVDASTLL

-175 DVLGVSPSLLERYV
+175 DVLGVSPVLLERYV
-189 SASRKVSRL
+189 AASRKVSRL

-207 VAQTFRTRP
+207 VAQTYRARP
-216 DLSQDTRVEGLPLG
+216 DLSQDKRVEGLPLG

-236 MHYNFP
+236 IHYNFP
-242 LDGKYVVKVVLA
+242 LDGKYAIKIVLA

-284 GGTSD
+284 GGAAD

-298 EARMMIEARLQAR
+298 EARLAIEARLQAR

-320 VAVTFLQHDA
+320 VAVTFLQRNA
-330 AEDDFIL
+330 AEDDYIL
-337 EPFLRTTLDPVNEAG
+337 EPFIRTTLDPVNEAG
-352 LPHIDQVTIAGP
+352 LPHIDQVVIAGP
-364 FNATGPG
+364 YNATGPG
-371 DTPSRRKIFTC
+371 DTPSRHKVFVCR
-382 TPANSSP
+382 PANASEE
-389 GNSGD
+389 
-394 DVGCAKKILTAL
+394 VGCAKKILSTL
-406 ARGAYRRPI
+406 ARQAYRRPI
-415 TPTDME
+415 TPADTE
-421 TLLSFYQAGRNK
+421 TLLSFFQSGRNQ

-456 RFERDPS
+456 RFERDPA
-463 TVVAGAP
+463 TVATGAS

-487 SSIPDDELLNLAA
+487 SSIPDDELLDLATA
-500 ANKLSDPA
+500 GKLSDPA
-508 TLDGQVRRMLA
+508 TLDRQVRRMLS
-519 DPRAQALATNF
+519 DPRATALATNF

-536 LRNLKNFAP
+536 LRNLKNIAP
-545 DPNEFPDFDDN
+545 NPDDYPDFDDN
-556 LRQSMLTETEMFFG
+556 LRQSMRTETEMFFE

-583 NGNYTFVNER
+583 NADYTFVNER
-593 LAKHYGIPDVYGPRF
+593 LARHYGIANVYGPRF
-608 RRVTLS
+608 RRVTL
-614 DEARRG
+614 DDQTRRG

-642 GKWILTNILGTPPPA
+642 GKWILTNILGTPPPP

-663 ALKENNE
+663 ALKDNDE
-670 GGKVLSVRERL
+670 GGKVLSVRERM
-681 EEHRKNPACA
+681 EEHRKSPACA
-691 SCHKLMDP
+691 SCHKIMDP

-706 FDAIGQWRAR
+706 FDAIGKWRNN

-729 LDGSPVN
+729 LDGSKVN
-736 GPTTLRAALMS
+736 GPATLRAALMS
-747 RPDVFV
+747 RPNVFV
-753 STLTEKLM
+753 TTLTEKLL

-776 IRAIVARAASDHYRF
+776 VRAIVARAAASNYRF
-791 SDLISGIVKSPE
+791 SDLVTGIVKSPP
-803 FRMKIKTAP
+803 FRMKIKT
-812 DPATP
+812 PADSDRATSRDRS
-817 VVKTASLTQGGRN
+817 TSRDREGADSARLLRN
-830 NN
+830 P

>member
-1 MQDLFGIRF
+1 M
-10 IRTHR
+10 
-15 VRIISKSIG
+15 
-24 FTISCA
+24 
-30 ALAGMASF
+30 AGSLASF
-38 SQTAA
+38 GETPPA
-43 PTPQAAVIS
+43 PERALLN

-62 AKTGG
+62 AKTGD
-67 LTLEKIDVANIP
+67 LTFEKIDVSNVP

-86 KVIRKLR
+86 KVIRKLS

-99 AGMPKPSASDVSA
+99 AGMPKPSASEVGSF
-112 LLSSLESSLDK
+112 LSSIEASLDK

-140 RTEYSNSVR
+140 RTEYANSVR

-175 DVLGVSPSLLERYV
+175 DVLGVSPVLLERYV

-207 VAQTFRTRP
+207 VAQTYRARP
-216 DLSQDTRVEGLPLG
+216 DLSQDKRVEGLPLG

-236 MHYNFP
+236 IHYNFP
-242 LDGKYVVKVVLA
+242 LDGKYTIKVVLA

-266 AHQIE
+266 AHQLE

-289 TEALVKNPA
+289 TEALVRNPA
-298 EARMMIEARLQAR
+298 EARIMIEARLQAR
-311 IPVKAGPRT
+311 VPVKAGPRT
-320 VAVTFLQHDA
+320 VAVTFTQKDA

-352 LPHIDQVTIAGP
+352 LPHIDEVVISGP

-371 DTPSRRKIFTC
+371 DTPSRRKIFAC
-382 TPANSSP
+382 TPANASEE
-389 GNSGD
+389 
-394 DVGCAKKILTAL
+394 VGCAKKILTAL
-406 ARGAYRRPI
+406 ARRAYRRPI
-415 TPTDME
+415 TPGDTE
-421 TLLSFYQAGRNK
+421 TLLSFYQSGRNQ

-463 TVVAGAP
+463 TIAAGAA

-487 SSIPDDELLNLAA
+487 SSIPDDELLNLAVA
-500 ANKLSDPA
+500 GKLSDPA
-508 TLDGQVRRMLA
+508 TLTGQVRRMLA
-519 DPRAQALATNF
+519 DSRSQALATNF

-556 LRQSMLTETEMFFG
+556 LRQSLLTETEMFFG
-570 SVVNEDRNVLDLL
+570 SIVKEDRNVLELL
-583 NGNYTFVNER
+583 NANYTFVNER
-593 LAKHYGIPDVYGPRF
+593 LAQHYGIPDVYGPRF
-608 RRVTLS
+608 RRVTLN
-614 DEARRG
+614 DDARRG

-629 VTSYATR
+629 VTSYSTR

-670 GGKVLSVRERL
+670 GGKLLSVRERL
-681 EEHRKNPACA
+681 EEHRKSPACA
-691 SCHKLMDP
+691 SCHKIMDP
-699 LGFSLEN
+699 LGFALEN
-706 FDAIGQWRAR
+706 FDAIGQWRAK

-729 LDGSPVN
+729 LDGSKVD

-747 RPDVFV
+747 RPNVFV
-753 STLTEKLM
+753 TTLTEKLM

-766 RGVDYNDEPA
+766 RGVDYNDMPA
-776 IRAIVARAASDHYRF
+776 IRAIVARAASDNYRF
-791 SDLISGIVKSPE
+791 SDLVSGIIQSPA

-812 DPATP
+812 DAASP
-817 VVKTASLTQGGRN
+817 VVKTASIIQRGVN
-830 NN
+830 HN

>member
-1 MQDLFGIRF
+1 
-10 IRTHR
+10 
-15 VRIISKSIG
+15 
-24 FTISCA
+24 
-30 ALAGMASF
+30 MAVPIAQAQS
-38 SQTAA
+38 TA
-43 PTPQAAVIS
+43 PTPPRALLD

-67 LTLEKIDVANIP
+67 LTLQNIDVANVP

-86 KVIRKLR
+86 MVIRKLR

-99 AGMPKPSASDVSA
+99 SGMPKPSASDVSA

-130 PGHATLHRLN
+130 PGRATLHRLN
-140 RTEYSNSVR
+140 RTEYANSVR

-216 DLSQDTRVEGLPLG
+216 DLSQANRVEGLPLG

-242 LDGKYVVKVVLA
+242 LDGKYAIKIVLA

-271 ILVDGARV
+271 VLVDGARV

-298 EARMMIEARLQAR
+298 EARMMIESRLQTR
-311 IPVKAGPRT
+311 IPVKAGPRA
-320 VAVTFLQHDA
+320 VAVTFLQKNA
-330 AEDDFIL
+330 AEDDYIL

-352 LPHIDQVTIAGP
+352 LPHIDQVVIAGP
-364 FNATGPG
+364 YNATGPG
-371 DTPSRRKIFTC
+371 DTPSRRKIFVC
-382 TPANSSP
+382 RPANASEEVS
-389 GNSGD
+389 
-394 DVGCAKKILTAL
+394 CAKKILTAM

-415 TPTDME
+415 TPADTE
-421 TLLSFYQAGRNK
+421 TLLSFYQSGKNQ

-456 RFERDPS
+456 RFERDPG
-463 TVVAGAP
+463 TVAEGAS

-487 SSIPDDELLNLAA
+487 SSVPDDELLNLAA
-500 ANKLSDPA
+500 ANKLSEPA

-519 DPRAQALATNF
+519 DPRSQALSTNF

-556 LRQSMLTETEMFFG
+556 LRQSLLTETEMFFG
-570 SVVNEDRNVLDLL
+570 SIVNEDRNVLDFL
-583 NGNYTFVNER
+583 NANYTFVNER
-593 LAKHYGIPDVYGPRF
+593 LAQHYGIPNVYGPRF
-608 RRVTLS
+608 RRVTLN

-681 EEHRKNPACA
+681 EEHRKSPACA
-691 SCHKLMDP
+691 SCHKIMDP
-699 LGFSLEN
+699 LGFALEN
-706 FDAIGQWRAR
+706 FDAIGQWRAK

-729 LDGSPVN
+729 LDGSKVD
-736 GPTTLRAALMS
+736 GPTTLRASLMS

-766 RGVDYNDEPA
+766 RGVDYNDQPA
-776 IRAIVARAASDHYRF
+776 IRAIVARAAADHYRF
-791 SDLISGIVKSPE
+791 SDLVSGIVKSPP
-803 FRMKIKTAP
+803 FRMKIKIAP
-812 DPATP
+812 DPTSP
-817 VVKTASLTQGGRN
+817 PVKTAGLLR
-830 NN
+830 

>member
-1 MQDLFGIRF
+1 VPTIRKIFGFAIAWAVLAGLP
-10 IRTHR
+10 I
-15 VRIISKSIG
+15 
-24 FTISCA
+24 
-30 ALAGMASF
+30 ALA
-38 SQTAA
+38 QTTPPA
-43 PTPQAAVIS
+43 PDGALLA
-52 KYCVTCHNDR
+52 KYCVTCHNER

-67 LTLEKIDVANIP
+67 LTLEKIDPANAP
-79 ANAETWE
+79 ANAEIWE

-99 AGMPKPSASDVSA
+99 SGMPKPSQGDVNA
-112 LLSSLESSLDK
+112 FLTSLEASLDR
-123 AYAANPN
+123 AYAASPN

-140 RTEYSNSVR
+140 RTEYANSIR
-149 DLLALDVDASTLL
+149 DLLALDVDASSLL

-175 DVLGVSPSLLERYV
+175 DVLGVSPVLLERYV
-189 SASRKVSRL
+189 AASRKVSRM

-207 VAQTFRTRP
+207 VAQTFRARP
-216 DLSQDTRVEGLPLG
+216 DLSQDKRVEGLPLG

-242 LDGKYVVKVVLA
+242 LDGKYTVKIVLA

-311 IPVKAGPRT
+311 VPVKAGPRA
-320 VAVTFLQHDA
+320 VAVTFRQKDA
-330 AEDDFIL
+330 AEDDYIL

-352 LPHIDQVTIAGP
+352 LPHIDEVVISGP
-364 FNATGPG
+364 YNPTGPG

-382 TPANSSP
+382 VPANASP
-389 GNSGD
+389 ANSGD
-394 DVGCAKKILTAL
+394 DVGCAKKILSTL
-406 ARGAYRRPI
+406 ARNAYRRPI

-421 TLLSFYQAGRNK
+421 TLLSFYQSGRNQ

-456 RFERDPS
+456 RFERDPA
-463 TVVAGAP
+463 TVAAGSA

-478 ASRLSFFLW
+478 ASRLAFFLW
-487 SSIPDDELLNLAA
+487 SSIPDDELFNLAS
-500 ANKLSDPA
+500 ANKLGDPA
-508 TLDGQVRRMLA
+508 TLNREIRRMLA
-519 DPRAQALATNF
+519 DPRSQALATNF

-556 LRQSMLTETEMFFG
+556 LRQSLLTETEMFFG
-570 SVVNEDRNVLDLL
+570 SIVNEDRNVLDLL
-583 NGNYTFVNER
+583 NADYTFVNER
-593 LAKHYGIPDVYGPRF
+593 LAQHYGIPDVYGPRF

-614 DEARRG
+614 DDARRG

-681 EEHRKNPACA
+681 EEHRKSPACA
-691 SCHKLMDP
+691 SCHKIMDP
-699 LGFSLEN
+699 LGFALEN
-706 FDAIGQWRAR
+706 FDATGQWRSK
-716 SEDGAPIDASGVL
+716 SEDGAAIDASGVL
-729 LDGSPVN
+729 LDGSKVD
-736 GPTTLRAALMS
+736 GPITLRAALMS

-753 STLTEKLM
+753 STLAEKLM

-766 RGVDYNDEPA
+766 RGVDYNDMPA
-776 IRAIVARAASDHYRF
+776 IREIVAKAAADNYRF
-791 SDLISGIVKSPE
+791 SDLVTGIVKSPE

-812 DPATP
+812 DAASPA
-817 VVKTASLTQGGRN
+817 VKTAMLFK
-830 NN
+830 

>member
-1 MQDLFGIRF
+1 MTG
-10 IRTHR
+10 
-15 VRIISKSIG
+15 
-24 FTISCA
+24 A
-30 ALAGMASF
+30 AA
-38 SQTAA
+38 AA
-43 PTPQAAVIS
+43 PPDRALVD
-52 KYCVTCHNDR
+52 KYCVTCHSDR

-99 AGMPKPSASDVSA
+99 SGMPKPSPADVSA
-112 LLSSLESSLDK
+112 FLSSLETSLDK
-123 AYAANPN
+123 AYAATPN

-140 RTEYSNSVR
+140 RTEYANSIR
-149 DLLALDVDASTLL
+149 DLLSLDVDAAALL

-175 DVLGVSPSLLERYV
+175 DVLGVSPVLLERYV

-207 VAQTFRTRP
+207 VAQTYRTRP
-216 DLSQDTRVEGLPLG
+216 DLSQATRVEGLPLG

-242 LDGKYVVKVVLA
+242 LDGKYAIKVVLA

-279 FLASV
+279 FLATV
-284 GGTSD
+284 GGTAD

-298 EARMMIEARLQAR
+298 EARMAIETRLQAR
-311 IPVKAGPRT
+311 VPVKAGPRT
-320 VAVTFLQHDA
+320 VAVTFLQRNA
-330 AEDDFIL
+330 AEDDYIL

-352 LPHIDQVTIAGP
+352 LPHIDQVVIAGP
-364 FNATGPG
+364 YNATGPG
-371 DTPSRRKIFTC
+371 DTPSRRKIFVC
-382 TPANSSP
+382 KPANASEE
-389 GNSGD
+389 
-394 DVGCAKKILTAL
+394 VGCAKKILSTV
-406 ARGAYRRPI
+406 ARGAYRRPV
-415 TPTDME
+415 TPTDIE

-433 GGSFDAGIERALRL
+433 GGSFDEGIERALRL

-463 TVVAGAP
+463 SVAAGAS
-470 YRIDDLEL
+470 YRISDLEL

-487 SSIPDDELLNLAA
+487 SSIPDDELLTLAS

-508 TLDGQVRRMLA
+508 TLDSQVRRMLA
-519 DPRAQALATNF
+519 DPRSGALATNF

-556 LRQSMLTETEMFFG
+556 LRESLLTETEMFFG
-570 SVVNEDRNVLDLL
+570 SIVNEDRNVLDLL

-608 RRVTLS
+608 RRVTLT
-614 DEARRG
+614 DDARRG

-663 ALKENNE
+663 ALKENDE
-670 GGKVLSVRERL
+670 GGKILSVRERL
-681 EEHRKNPACA
+681 EEHRKSPACA
-691 SCHKLMDP
+691 SCHKIMDP

-706 FDAIGQWRAR
+706 FDAIGQWRAK

-729 LDGSPVN
+729 LDGSKVD
-736 GPTTLRAALMS
+736 GPSTLRAALMS

-753 STLTEKLM
+753 ATLTEKLM

-766 RGVDYNDEPA
+766 RGVDYQDQPA

-791 SDLISGIVKSPE
+791 SDLVSGIVKSPP
-803 FRMKIKTAP
+803 FRMKIKTVP
-812 DPATP
+812 DEASP
-817 VVKTASLTQGGRN
+817 VTSAALLSK
-830 NN
+830 

>member
-1 MQDLFGIRF
+1 MPKIP
-10 IRTHR
+10 
-15 VRIISKSIG
+15 KNIG
-24 FTISCA
+24 VAVAWA
-30 ALAGMASF
+30 ALAIAPMAMAE
-38 SQTAA
+38 TAPPVA
-43 PTPQAAVIS
+43 PSAQRALLD
-52 KYCVTCHNDR
+52 KYCVTCHSDR

-67 LTLEKIDVANIP
+67 LTLQNIDLSNVT

-86 KVIRKLR
+86 KVIRKLS

-99 AGMPKPSASDVSA
+99 SGMPKPSQPEVSA
-112 LLSSLESSLDK
+112 LLSSLETSLDH

-130 PGHATLHRLN
+130 PGRATLHRLN
-140 RTEYSNSVR
+140 RTEYANSIR
-149 DLLALDVDASTLL
+149 DLLSLDVDVSTLL

-175 DVLGVSPSLLERYV
+175 DVLGVSPVLLEQYI

-198 AVGDPTQGA
+198 AAGDTTQGA
-207 VAQTFRTRP
+207 VAQTFRARP
-216 DLSQDTRVEGLPLG
+216 DLSQDNRVEGLPLG

-242 LDGKYVVKVVLA
+242 LDGKYTVKVVLA

-279 FLASV
+279 FLGSV

-311 IPVKAGPRT
+311 VPVKAGPRT

-352 LPHIDQVTIAGP
+352 LPHIDQVVISGP
-364 FNATGPG
+364 YNATGPG
-371 DTPSRRKIFTC
+371 DTPSREKIFVC
-382 TPANSSP
+382 HPANSSE
-389 GNSGD
+389 
-394 DVGCAKKILTAL
+394 DVGCAKKILSAL
-406 ARGAYRRPI
+406 ARHAYRRPV
-415 TPTDME
+415 TPSDTE
-421 TLLSFYQAGRNK
+421 TLLSFYQAGRNQ

-447 ILSSPEFVF
+447 ILSNPEFIF

-463 TVVAGAP
+463 TVAAGAS
-470 YRIDDLEL
+470 YQIDDLEL

-487 SSIPDDELLNLAA
+487 SSIPDDELLTLASEH
-500 ANKLSDPA
+500 KLSDRA
-508 TLDGQVRRMLA
+508 TLNQQVRRMLA
-519 DPRAQALATNF
+519 DPRAQSLATNF

-545 DPNEFPDFDDN
+545 DPNQFPNFDDN
-556 LRQSMLTETEMFFG
+556 LRESMLKETEMFFE
-570 SVVNEDRNVLDLL
+570 SIVNEDRSVLDLL
-583 NGNYTFVNER
+583 NANYTFVNER
-593 LAKHYGIPDVYGPRF
+593 LARHYGIPDVYGPRF
-608 RRVTLS
+608 RRVTLGG
-614 DEARRG
+614 DARRG
-620 LLGQGSVLT
+620 LLGQGSILT

-663 ALKENNE
+663 ALKENDE

-681 EEHRKNPACA
+681 EEHRKSPACA
-691 SCHKLMDP
+691 SCHKIMDP

-706 FDAIGQWRAR
+706 FNAVGEWRVK
-716 SEDGAPIDASGVL
+716 SEDGAPVDASGVL
-729 LDGSPVN
+729 LDGSKVN
-736 GPTTLRAALMS
+736 GPSTLRAALMS
-747 RPDVFV
+747 RPDVFA
-753 STLTEKLM
+753 STLTEKLL

-766 RGVDYNDEPA
+766 RGVDYDDEPA
-776 IRAIVARAASDHYRF
+776 VRAIVARAAADNYRF
-791 SDLISGIVKSPE
+791 SDLVMGIVKSPP

-812 DPATP
+812 EEASP
-817 VVKTASLTQGGRN
+817 VTSDALKTSAALNRRRQ
-830 NN
+830 

>member
-1 MQDLFGIRF
+1 MTG
-10 IRTHR
+10 
-15 VRIISKSIG
+15 
-24 FTISCA
+24 A
-30 ALAGMASF
+30 AA
-38 SQTAA
+38 AA
-43 PTPQAAVIS
+43 PPDRALVD
-52 KYCVTCHNDR
+52 KYCVTCHSDR

-99 AGMPKPSASDVSA
+99 SGMPKPSPADVSA
-112 LLSSLESSLDK
+112 FLSSLETSLDK
-123 AYAANPN
+123 AYASTPN

-140 RTEYSNSVR
+140 RTEYANSIR
-149 DLLALDVDASTLL
+149 DLLSLDVDAAALL

-175 DVLGVSPSLLERYV
+175 DVLGVSPVLLERYV

-207 VAQTFRTRP
+207 VAQTYRTRP
-216 DLSQDTRVEGLPLG
+216 DLSQATRVEGLPLG

-242 LDGKYVVKVVLA
+242 LDGKYAIKVVLA

-279 FLASV
+279 FLATV
-284 GGTSD
+284 GGTAD

-298 EARMMIEARLQAR
+298 EARMAIETRLQAR
-311 IPVKAGPRT
+311 VPVKAGPRT
-320 VAVTFLQHDA
+320 VAVTFLQRNA
-330 AEDDFIL
+330 AEDDYIL

-352 LPHIDQVTIAGP
+352 LPHIDQVVIAGP
-364 FNATGPG
+364 YNATGPG
-371 DTPSRRKIFTC
+371 DTPSRRKIFVC
-382 TPANSSP
+382 KPADASEE
-389 GNSGD
+389 
-394 DVGCAKKILTAL
+394 VGCAKKILSTV
-406 ARGAYRRPI
+406 ARGAYRRPV
-415 TPTDME
+415 TPTDIE

-433 GGSFDAGIERALRL
+433 GGSFDQGIERALRL

-463 TVVAGAP
+463 SVAAGAS
-470 YRIDDLEL
+470 YRISDLEL

-487 SSIPDDELLNLAA
+487 SSIPDDELLTLAS

-508 TLDGQVRRMLA
+508 TLDSQVRRMLA
-519 DPRAQALATNF
+519 DPRSGALATNF

-556 LRQSMLTETEMFFG
+556 LRESLLTETEMFFG
-570 SVVNEDRNVLDLL
+570 SIVNEDRNVLDLL

-608 RRVTLS
+608 RRVTLT

-663 ALKENNE
+663 ALKENDE
-670 GGKVLSVRERL
+670 GGKILSVRERL
-681 EEHRKNPACA
+681 EEHRKSPACA
-691 SCHKLMDP
+691 SCHKIMDP

-706 FDAIGQWRAR
+706 FDAIGQWRAK

-729 LDGSPVN
+729 LDGSKVD
-736 GPTTLRAALMS
+736 GPSTLRAALMS

-753 STLTEKLM
+753 ATLTEKLM

-766 RGVDYNDEPA
+766 RGVDHEDQPA

-791 SDLISGIVKSPE
+791 SDLVSGIVKSPP
-803 FRMKIKTAP
+803 FRMKIKTVP
-812 DPATP
+812 DEASP
-817 VVKTASLTQGGRN
+817 VTSAALLSK
-830 NN
+830 

>member
-1 MQDLFGIRF
+1 MGK
-10 IRTHR
+10 R
-15 VRIISKSIG
+15 VRIIQTSCG
-24 FTISCA
+24 FAIACAAMPWTA
-30 ALAGMASF
+30 ALA
-38 SQTAA
+38 QTVA
-43 PTPQAAVIS
+43 PTPQHALLD

-86 KVIRKLR
+86 MVIRKLR

-99 AGMPKPSASDVSA
+99 AGMPKPSPSDVNA
-112 LLSSLESSLDK
+112 LLTSLETSLDR
-123 AYAANPN
+123 AYTANPN
-130 PGHATLHRLN
+130 PGRATLHRLN
-140 RTEYSNSVR
+140 RTEYANSIR
-149 DLLALDVDASTLL
+149 DLLALDVDASALL

-175 DVLGVSPSLLERYV
+175 DVLGVSPVLLERYV

-216 DLSQDTRVEGLPLG
+216 DLSQDKRVEGLPLD

-242 LDGKYVVKVVLA
+242 LDGKYAIKVVLA

-266 AHQIE
+266 AHQLE

-279 FLASV
+279 FLASI

-298 EARMMIEARLQAR
+298 EARLAIEARLQAR
-311 IPVKAGPRT
+311 VPVKAGPRT
-320 VAVTFLQHDA
+320 VAVTFLQRNA

-371 DTPSRRKIFTC
+371 DTPSRRKIFVC
-382 TPANSSP
+382 TPANSSEE
-389 GNSGD
+389 
-394 DVGCAKKILTAL
+394 VGCAKKILSTL
-406 ARGAYRRPI
+406 ARQAYRRPI

-421 TLLSFYQAGRNK
+421 TLLSFYQSGRNQ
-433 GGSFDAGIERALRL
+433 GGSFDAGIERGLRL

-463 TVVAGAP
+463 TVAEGAS
-470 YRIDDLEL
+470 YKIDDLEL

-508 TLDGQVRRMLA
+508 TLDNQVRRMLA
-519 DPRAQALATNF
+519 DPKAQALATNF

-556 LRQSMLTETEMFFG
+556 LRQSMLTETEMFFE

-583 NGNYTFVNER
+583 NANYTFVNER
-593 LAKHYGIPDVYGPRF
+593 LAHHYGIPDIYGPRF
-608 RRVTLS
+608 RRVTLT
-614 DEARRG
+614 DDARRG

-636 TSPVLR
+636 TSPGLR
-642 GKWILTNILGTPPPA
+642 GKGILTNILGTPPPA
-657 PPPNVP
+657 APPNVP
-663 ALKENNE
+663 ALKENDQ
-670 GGKVLSVRERL
+670 GGKVLSGLTRL
-681 EEHRKNPACA
+681 EEHRKSPACA
-691 SCHKLMDP
+691 SCHKIMDP
-699 LGFSLEN
+699 LGFALEN
-706 FDAIGQWRAR
+706 FDAVGQWRAK

-729 LDGSPVN
+729 LDGSKVD
-736 GPTTLRAALMS
+736 GPATLRAALMS

-753 STLTEKLM
+753 STLTEKLL

-776 IRAIVARAASDHYRF
+776 IRAIVARAAADHYKF
-791 SDLISGIVKSPE
+791 SDLISGIVQSPE
-803 FRMKIKTAP
+803 FRMKNKNAP
-812 DPATP
+812 EVGSPA
-817 VVKTASLTQGGRN
+817 VKTASLFGS
-830 NN
+830 

>member
-1 MQDLFGIRF
+1 MP
-10 IRTHR
+10 
-15 VRIISKSIG
+15 IG
-24 FTISCA
+24 FAQSA
-30 ALAGMASF
+30 ALSPSADR
-38 SQTAA
+38 
-43 PTPQAAVIS
+43 VLLD
-52 KYCVTCHNDR
+52 KYCVTCHSDR

-67 LTLEKIDVANIP
+67 LTLEKLDLANIS

-86 KVIRKLR
+86 KVIRKLS

-99 AGMPKPSASDVSA
+99 SGMPKPSPGDVSA
-112 LLSSLESSLDK
+112 FVSSLETSLDK

-140 RTEYSNSVR
+140 RTEYANSVR
-149 DLLALDVDASTLL
+149 DLLALDVDASSLL

-175 DVLGVSPSLLERYV
+175 DVLGISPSLLERYV
-189 SASRKVSRL
+189 SASRKVSRM

-207 VAQTFRTRP
+207 VAQTFRARP
-216 DLSQDTRVEGLPLG
+216 DLSQDQRVDGLPLG

-242 LDGKYVVKVVLA
+242 LDGKYTVKVVLA

-311 IPVKAGPRT
+311 VPVKAGPRS
-320 VAVTFLQHDA
+320 VAVTFLQKDA

-352 LPHIDQVTIAGP
+352 LPHIDQVVISGP
-364 FNATGPG
+364 YNATGPG
-371 DTPSRRKIFTC
+371 DTPSRRKVFTC
-382 TPANSSP
+382 QPANSSE
-389 GNSGD
+389 
-394 DVGCAKKILTAL
+394 DVGCAKKILSTL
-406 ARGAYRRPI
+406 SRRAYRRPI
-415 TPTDME
+415 TPTDVE
-421 TLLSFYQAGRNK
+421 TLLSFYQTGRNQ
-433 GGSFDAGIERALRL
+433 GGNFDAGIERALRL

-456 RFERDPS
+456 RFERDPAAVS
-463 TVVAGAP
+463 AGSS
-470 YRIDDLEL
+470 YKIDDLEL

-487 SSIPDDELLNLAA
+487 SSIPDDELLDLAVA
-500 ANKLSDPA
+500 GKLSNAA
-508 TLDGQVRRMLA
+508 TLDQQVRRMLA
-519 DPRAQALATNF
+519 DSRSHALSSNF

-556 LRQSMLTETEMFFG
+556 LRQSLLTETEMFFA

-583 NGNYTFVNER
+583 NGNYTYVNER
-593 LAKHYGIPDVYGPRF
+593 LARHYGIPDVYGPRF
-608 RRVTLS
+608 RRVTLT
-614 DEARRG
+614 DDARRG

-642 GKWILTNILGTPPPA
+642 GKWILTNVLGTPPPA

-663 ALKENNE
+663 ALKENKD
-670 GGKVLSVRERL
+670 GGKILSVRERL
-681 EEHRKNPACA
+681 EEHRKSPACA
-691 SCHKLMDP
+691 SCHKIMDP
-699 LGFSLEN
+699 LGFALEN
-706 FDAIGQWRAR
+706 FDATGQWRTK

-729 LDGSPVN
+729 LDGSKVD
-736 GPTTLRAALMS
+736 GPTTLRAALMA
-747 RPDVFV
+747 RPNVFV
-753 STLTEKLM
+753 TTLTEKLM

-766 RGVDYNDEPA
+766 RGVDYNDMPTV
-776 IRAIVARAASDHYRF
+776 RSIVERAASDNYRF
-791 SDLISGIVKSPE
+791 SDLVAGIVKSPE

-812 DPATP
+812 DVSSAP
-817 VVKTASLTQGGRN
+817 VKTASLSQGSSSHN
-830 NN
+830 

>member
-1 MQDLFGIRF
+1 MIR
-10 IRTHR
+10 
-15 VRIISKSIG
+15 KNIG
-24 FTISCA
+24 FAIACVGLTGFQ
-30 ALAGMASF
+30 LSF
-38 SQTAA
+38 GQTAA
-43 PTPQAAVIS
+43 PERALLD
-52 KYCVTCHNDR
+52 KYCVTCHSDR

-67 LTLEKIDVANIP
+67 LTLQNIDVTNVP

-86 KVIRKLR
+86 KVIRKLS

-99 AGMPKPSASDVSA
+99 SGMPKPNAVETGALVSY
-112 LLSSLESSLDK
+112 LETSLDK
-123 AYAANPN
+123 SFATSPN

-140 RTEYSNSVR
+140 RTEYANSVR
-149 DLLALDVDASTLL
+149 DLLALEVDPSALL

-175 DVLGVSPSLLERYV
+175 DVLGVSPVLLERYV

-198 AVGDPTQGA
+198 AVGDPTQDA

-216 DLSQDTRVEGLPLG
+216 DLSQANRVEGMPLG

-242 LDGKYVVKVVLA
+242 LDGKYVIKVVLA

-266 AHQIE
+266 AHQLE
-271 ILVDGARV
+271 ILVDGTRV
-279 FLASV
+279 FLASI

-298 EARMMIEARLQAR
+298 EARMMIESRLQAHV
-311 IPVKAGPRT
+311 PVKAGPRT
-320 VAVTFLQHDA
+320 VAVTFLQKNA
-330 AEDDFIL
+330 AEDDYIL

-352 LPHIDQVTIAGP
+352 LPHIDQVVIAGP
-364 FNATGPG
+364 YNATGPG
-371 DTPSRRKIFTC
+371 DTPSRRKIFVC
-382 TPANSSP
+382 KPANASEEI
-389 GNSGD
+389 
-394 DVGCAKKILTAL
+394 GCAKKILSTL

-415 TPTDME
+415 TPADTE

-456 RFERDPS
+456 RFERDPA
-463 TVVAGAP
+463 TVPDGAP
-470 YRIDDLEL
+470 YKIDDLEL

-487 SSIPDDELLNLAA
+487 SSIPDDELLDLAVA
-500 ANKLSDPA
+500 GKLSNPV
-508 TLDGQVRRMLA
+508 TLDQQIRRMLA
-519 DPRAQALATNF
+519 DSRSQALATNF

-556 LRQSMLTETEMFFG
+556 LRQSLLTETEMFFS
-570 SVVNEDRNVLDLL
+570 SVVNENRNVLDLL
-583 NGNYTFVNER
+583 NADYTFVNER

-608 RRVTLS
+608 RRVTLTDDS
-614 DEARRG
+614 RRG

-629 VTSYATR
+629 VTSIATR

-670 GGKVLSVRERL
+670 GGKLMSVRERL
-681 EEHRKNPACA
+681 EEHRKSPACA
-691 SCHKLMDP
+691 SCHKVMDP
-699 LGFSLEN
+699 LGFALEN
-706 FDAIGQWRAR
+706 FDAIGQWRAK
-716 SEDGAPIDASGVL
+716 SEDGAAIDASGVL
-729 LDGSPVN
+729 LDGSKVE
-736 GPTTLRAALMS
+736 GPATLRAALLA
-747 RPDVFV
+747 RPNVFV
-753 STLTEKLM
+753 TTLTEKLM

-766 RGVDYNDEPA
+766 RGVDYQDMPE
-776 IRAIVARAASDHYRF
+776 IRAIIAHAAADHYKF

-803 FRMKIKTAP
+803 FRMKIKIPVDAP
-812 DPATP
+812 P
-817 VVKTASLTQGGRN
+817 VKTVSLLDGSQIHN
-830 NN
+830 